1 MVKTMMGVTPVD
13 SGIQEL
19 SLDELES
26 VNGGILPLII
36 AGALVCAVAGGGFAV
51 GYTGAR
57 LVGLPAV
64 YPLP

>member
-1 MVKTMMGVTPVD
+1 MVKTTIEVIPVD

-36 AGALVCAVAGGGFAV
+36 AAVLVCTAAGGGFAT
-51 GYTGAR
+51 GYTISR
-57 LVGLPAV
+57 LAGLPAV